1 VETKVTL
8 KLEQEVVQKA
18 KGLAKARRTS
28 LSKLVEDYLQKITN
42 EDEEISPITK
52 SLSGVINLQESEYN
66 KNNYSDFLINKY
78 E

>member
-1 VETKVTL
+1 MTL
-8 KLEQEVVQKA
+8 KLEKEVVQKA

-42 EDEEISPITK
+42 EDEEIPPITK

-78 E
+78 K

>member
-1 VETKVTL
+1 MTL

-42 EDEEISPITK
+42 EEEEIPPITK

-78 E
+78 K

>member
-1 VETKVTL
+1 MTL

-42 EDEEISPITK
+42 EDEEIPPITK

-78 E
+78 K

>member
-1 VETKVTL
+1 MTL

-42 EDEEISPITK
+42 EDEELSPITK

-78 E
+78 K